1 MAIADKFYTKQEVA
15 DKCVERLLSLVNTN
29 NKVFLEPTAGNG
41 MFLNSLKGKQF
52 EAYDILPEDERI
64 VKKNIFDF
72 RPTNHNY
79 ITIGNPPFGKRSK
92 LAIDVFNAVSDYSD
106 VVAFILPVSF
116 MKYGVQKLLNPKFK
130 LIDYFFLLPYSFTDR
145 EKEYDV
151 NCVFQIW
158 SKDGEKDLRIKEA
171 PPISY
176 PDFNLWQY
184 NATPEA
190 FNCVNEN
197 WDIAL
202 YRQGYKNYNKIF
214 YQKDKEEIIS
224 QMKNNIQFF
233 FIQILNKEAKSTISK
248 MDFNNLAARNTATP
262 GFGKVDFISYYLETK
277 NKNNKK
283 L

>member
-41 MFLNSLKGKQF
+41 IFLNSLKGKQF
-52 EAYDILPEDERI
+52 EAYDILPENERI

-92 LAIDVFNAVSDYSD
+92 LAIDVFNAVSNYSD
-106 VVAFILPVSF
+106 VVVFILPVSF

-130 LIDYFFLLPYSFTDR
+130 LIDYFFLPPYSFTDR

-184 NATPEA
+184 NAMSEA
-190 FNCVNEN
+190 FNCVNEK

-214 YQKDKEEIIS
+214 YQKDKEEIIN

-233 FIQILNKEAKSTISK
+233 FIQILNENAKSIISK
-248 MDFNNLAARNTATP
+248 MDFNNLASRNTSTP
-262 GFGKVDFISYYLETK
+262 GFGKADFISYYLEIK
-277 NKNNKK
+277 GIFNN
-283 L
+283 

>member
-1 MAIADKFYTKQEVA
+1 
-15 DKCVERLLSLVNTN
+15 
-29 NKVFLEPTAGNG
+29 
-41 MFLNSLKGKQF
+41 
-52 EAYDILPEDERI
+52 
-64 VKKNIFDF
+64 
-72 RPTNHNY
+72 
-79 ITIGNPPFGKRSK
+79 
-92 LAIDVFNAVSDYSD
+92 
-106 VVAFILPVSF
+106 

-130 LIDYFFLLPYSFTDR
+130 LIDYFFLPPYSFTDR

-184 NATPEA
+184 NATSEA
-190 FNCVNEN
+190 FNCVNEK

-214 YQKDKEEIIS
+214 YQKDKEEIIN

-233 FIQILNKEAKSTISK
+233 FIQILNENAKSIISK
-248 MDFNNLAARNTATP
+248 MDFNNLASRNTSTP
-262 GFGKVDFISYYLETK
+262 GFGKADFISYYLEIK
-277 NKNNKK
+277 GIFNN
-283 L
+283 

>member
-41 MFLNSLKGKQF
+41 IFLNSLKGKQF
-52 EAYDILPEDERI
+52 EAYDILPENERI

-92 LAIDVFNAVSDYSD
+92 LAIDVFNAVSNYSD
-106 VVAFILPVSF
+106 VVVFILPVSF

-130 LIDYFFLLPYSFTDR
+130 LIDYFFLPPYSFTDR
-145 EKEYDV
+145 EKEYGV

-184 NATPEA
+184 NAMSEA
-190 FNCVNEN
+190 FNCVNEK

-214 YQKDKEEIIS
+214 YQKDKEEIIN

-233 FIQILNKEAKSTISK
+233 FIQILNENAKSIISK
-248 MDFNNLAARNTATP
+248 MDFNNLASRNTSTP
-262 GFGKVDFISYYLETK
+262 GFGKADFISYYLEIK
-277 NKNNKK
+277 GIFNN
-283 L
+283 